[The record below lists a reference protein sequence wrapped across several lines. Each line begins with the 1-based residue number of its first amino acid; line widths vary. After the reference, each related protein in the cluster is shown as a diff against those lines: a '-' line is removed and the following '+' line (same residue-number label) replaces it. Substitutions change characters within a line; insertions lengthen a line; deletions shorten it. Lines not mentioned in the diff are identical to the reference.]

1 LYRLV
6 TLAQPAVLD
15 DVKVSDIGAE
25 YLIELLGLVCE
36 MLSSERD
43 ERPTASQVKERLVGI
58 AEKMFVPAAR
68 ELKCGVCER
77 EFVSENALRKDGT
90 WAQQRPAR
98 LQYA

>member
-1 LYRLV
+1 
-6 TLAQPAVLD
+6 
-15 DVKVSDIGAE
+15 
-25 YLIELLGLVCE
+25 
-36 MLSSERD
+36 
-43 ERPTASQVKERLVGI
+43 VGI
-58 AEKMFVPAAR
+58 AEKMFAPAAR